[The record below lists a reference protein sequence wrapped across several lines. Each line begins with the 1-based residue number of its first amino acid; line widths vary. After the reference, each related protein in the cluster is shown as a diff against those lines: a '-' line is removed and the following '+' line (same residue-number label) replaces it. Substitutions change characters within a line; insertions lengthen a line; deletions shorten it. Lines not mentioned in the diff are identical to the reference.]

1 MKKIMKKEIVIKE
14 GKKYEVVPWNAKWEG
29 KDGEL
34 VEFLVPLDESVRKIK
49 AEAPCSQMNC
59 IIALTPEESK
69 AWHRKVAIKARLL
82 AKNEI
87 QLVNLVNEYLN
98 NRYKDAGKNELMI
111 RDCLIKKFRL
121 LSYRPPDKAAYF
133 YYRALME
140 HKKTNSSNSSEEFF
154 KEHFKILGGC
164 L

>member
-87 QLVNLVNEYLN
+87 QLINLINEYLN

-111 RDCLIKKFRL
+111 RDNLIKKFKL
-121 LSYRPPDKAAYF
+121 LGHHTPRAAYF
-133 YYRALME
+133 YHRALIE
-140 HKKTNSSNSSEEFF
+140 LKKTNGSKSSEEFF